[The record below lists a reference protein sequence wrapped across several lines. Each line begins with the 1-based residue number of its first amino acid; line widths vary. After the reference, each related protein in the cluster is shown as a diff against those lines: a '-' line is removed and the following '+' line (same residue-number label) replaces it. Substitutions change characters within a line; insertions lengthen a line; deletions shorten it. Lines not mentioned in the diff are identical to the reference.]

1 MVIKGSCLKNQRK
14 QVDRALKKIIF
25 VPTDE
30 KLTFAGGL
38 PALIE
43 LFEASG
49 LEKELLNCLPER
61 KHARSIGST
70 KLAYTIM
77 FSFLYGFECLE
88 DINKFRKDP
97 ALREIFNDEA
107 AAARTIG
114 DFLRDF
120 KPEHIERL
128 NKFLDKMCRYIWKD
142 LNSKLPPEFK
152 QKLFVLDVDSVM
164 HEQTGELMEGLAFNF
179 KSQWGLDSQQSY
191 DQWGFCHGYQL
202 RPGNTKSGVN
212 AVELIENTFRDDLT
226 QVERRAKGRDLF
238 RADSAYCNQ
247 EIIKKLLDKGVRF
260 TITAHDGVTRWKTL
274 MKNQGIHWLP
284 WVYSE
289 KDKLKAK
296 KKGKELPRVELGRVL
311 WTPGWSKKDGSKL
324 VFPILVK
331 RTWSSSLEKKRQK
344 AEREKGLFMNGFLQ
358 EEPWEYYAVLTD
370 VPLHRDKPLDPMS
383 PHQSRYWNF
392 QEVFQWHQKRGNA
405 ENFIREEKYNFKL
418 KNYPCQK
425 LMANHAYGQIA
436 QIAHN
441 LLRWVA
447 ILLQPDKPHYS
458 KKLRNNL
465 LLIPGNII
473 KHAGYTI
480 MKVPRWAYK
489 EVQTMREACGF
500 KPERVPAYYSTA

>member
-1 MVIKGSCLKNQRK
+1 MNLTETRSKKQQRRLNK
-14 QVDRALKKIIF
+14 ALQKIIY

-38 PALIE
+38 PALVE

-49 LEKELLNCLPER
+49 LEKELLKCLPKR
-61 KHARSIGST
+61 THARSIGST

-88 DINKFRKDP
+88 DINKFRNDP
-97 ALREIFNDEA
+97 ALQEIFQDEA

-120 KPEHIERL
+120 EQEHIEAL
-128 NKFLDKMCRYIWKD
+128 NNFLENMCRYIWKD
-142 LNSKLPPEFK
+142 LNEKLPPEF
-152 QKLFVLDVDSVM
+152 QQDVFVLDVDSTM
-164 HEQTGELMEGLAFNF
+164 HVQTGELMEGLAYNY
-179 KSQWGLDSQQSY
+179 KNEWGLDSQQGY
-191 DQWGFCHGYQL
+191 DQWGFSHGYQL
-202 RPGNTKSGVN
+202 RPGNTKSGV
-212 AVELIENTFRDDLT
+212 AAIELIDNTFRDDIS
-226 QVERRAKGRDLF
+226 QQERRSKAKHFF

-247 EIIKKLLDKGVRF
+247 EIIKKLLEKGVRF
-260 TITAHDGVTRWKTL
+260 TITAHDGVTRWKKL
-274 MKNQGIHWLP
+274 MKDQGIQWTP
-284 WVYSE
+284 WVHCE
-289 KDKLKAK
+289 KDRLKAE

-311 WTPGWSKKDGSKL
+311 WTPGWSQKEGSKL
-324 VFPILVK
+324 VFPILIK
-331 RTWSSSLEKKRQK
+331 RTWSESLENKRRK
-344 AEREKGLFMNGFLQ
+344 VEREKGLFMDGFLE

-370 VPLHRDKPLDPMS
+370 LPLHRDKPIDPEAT
-383 PHQSRYWNF
+383 QQQRYWSF
-392 QEVFQWHQKRGNA
+392 QEVFEWHQKRGNA

-436 QIAHN
+436 QVAHN

-489 EVQTMREACGF
+489 EVQTMKEACGF